1 MLKCAVARLGA
12 VRAGL
17 EQAQVL
23 AGRLDGAPQVTP
35 AVAAVARRALR
46 LFVKCFG
53 FDYADESANVVVPPS
68 WRPIVTRGDAAH
80 TVMATLFYLH
90 KHQVAR
96 PTPHLALEALVMLT
110 SMRRSTFADKG
121 ALTAFLA
128 VSTSTS

>member
-1 MLKCAVARLGA
+1 MARLGA

-35 AVAAVARRALR
+35 AVAAVARRALQ

-90 KHQVAR
+90 KHQAR
-96 PTPHLALEALVMLT
+96 RKRHRRRFSEHRTLHAPLASACHTQLRQGDTHCRVL
-110 SMRRSTFADKG
+110 
-121 ALTAFLA
+121 
-128 VSTSTS
+128 